1 MSAMVRDQLFQNSK
15 SSDKMVE
22 EKEGHGSY
30 LIVECRHSLNPFGK
44 IVNCDYN
51 ILMVISR

>member
-1 MSAMVRDQLFQNSK
+1 MVRDQLFQNSK

-44 IVNCDYN
+44 IVNCHDN